1 MKGLI
6 VQVLFRYE
14 DPKKIIGRAWIGQAC
29 IPVWIMSSFS
39 SLLCFQSFQFGIY
52 MSQTSLMLKPT
63 MEGWQDRELDAKT
76 SYLMDNVKY
85 TSRGTLLQLSWLEQF
100 YTFLILGLGVFWLI
114 FLPALGIY
122 YTIRTRHTVR
132 ATLQDDQLSNSS

>member
-1 MKGLI
+1 
-6 VQVLFRYE
+6 
-14 DPKKIIGRAWIGQAC
+14 
-29 IPVWIMSSFS
+29 
-39 SLLCFQSFQFGIY
+39 
-52 MSQTSLMLKPT
+52 

-85 TSRGTLLQLSWLEQF
+85 TSRGALLQLSCLEQF

-132 ATLQDDQLSNSS
+132 ATSLDDKIVKF

>member
-1 MKGLI
+1 
-6 VQVLFRYE
+6 
-14 DPKKIIGRAWIGQAC
+14 
-29 IPVWIMSSFS
+29 
-39 SLLCFQSFQFGIY
+39 

-85 TSRGTLLQLSWLEQF
+85 TSRGALLQLSCLEQF
-100 YTFLILGLGVFWLI
+100 HTFLILGLGVFWLI

-132 ATLQDDQLSNSS
+132 ATSLDDKIVKF

>member
-1 MKGLI
+1 
-6 VQVLFRYE
+6 
-14 DPKKIIGRAWIGQAC
+14 
-29 IPVWIMSSFS
+29 
-39 SLLCFQSFQFGIY
+39 

-85 TSRGTLLQLSWLEQF
+85 TSRGALLQLSCLEQF

-122 YTIRTRHTVR
+122 YTIRTRQTVR
-132 ATLQDDQLSNSS
+132 ATSQDDKIVKFQLNSPIGTMLYLMIYLPIGEKAGIEERGEDAFNTDIWGKQST